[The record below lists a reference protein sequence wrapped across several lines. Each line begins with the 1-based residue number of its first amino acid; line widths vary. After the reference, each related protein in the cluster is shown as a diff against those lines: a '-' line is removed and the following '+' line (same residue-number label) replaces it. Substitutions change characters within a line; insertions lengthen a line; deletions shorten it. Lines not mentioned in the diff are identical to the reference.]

1 MINKYPIGLWART
14 SFFKVL
20 KSVWN
25 KEVQDFVIS
34 RMIASGKN
42 IKPVIVIDDT
52 TEKARCYFINEKM
65 DGFNEEIGLE
75 ARIFCRRAERTAKF
89 QIEKVKIQ
97 KSNNTPDVK
106 EKFGK
111 LNEEKNYFRKS
122 LSTKDE
128 KALNNFMKEL
138 K

>member
-34 RMIASGKN
+34 RMLASTSN

-52 TEKARCYFINEKM
+52 TEKAKCYFINEKKN
-65 DGFNEEIGLE
+65 GFNEETGLNQYLPLE
-75 ARIFCRRAERTAKF
+75 FFIPKF
-89 QIEKVKIQ
+89 
-97 KSNNTPDVK
+97 
-106 EKFGK
+106 K
-111 LNEEKNYFRKS
+111 LYGNPI
-122 LSTKDE
+122 L
-128 KALNNFMKEL
+128 
-138 K
+138 